1 MILLFMLGMGAVSVL
16 LMRLIGKSGRRRDP
30 FKRRPGRS
38 DGVRTVYKRHS

>member
-1 MILLFMLGMGAVSVL
+1 MVTLFIVLMFAASIFVLRLGRKTGL
-16 LMRLIGKSGRRRDP
+16 RRDP